1 MKPLGKTYLIE
12 IPEQKEEILAG
23 GIILPS
29 ENKTKLVHY
38 RGVIKEIGLGF
49 NNDNIVNKGDM
60 IIFDWKQ
67 KQGKVK
73 ILLGKELYYIVEES
87 LILAIEEVSN
97 V

>member
-1 MKPLGKTYLIE
+1 MRPLGKTYLIE
-12 IPEQKEEILAG
+12 VPEQKSEVLEG

-38 RGVIKEIGLGF
+38 RGKIKEIGLGF
-49 NNDNIVNKGDM
+49 NSDNIVNKNDM
-60 IIFDWKQ
+60 VIFDWKQ

-73 ILLGKELYYIVEES
+73 IILGKELYYIVEEP

-97 V
+97 D

>member
-38 RGVIKEIGLGF
+38 RGIIKEIGLGF
-49 NNDNIVNKGDM
+49 NKDNVVNKGDM

-73 ILLGKELYYIVEES
+73 ILLGKELYYIVEEP
-87 LILAIEEVSN
+87 LILAVEEV
-97 V
+97 